1 MTDALNPIPIP
12 DVRKGQGDVTLSREE
27 FARRPLERFD
37 DPAFEALRNE
47 VERIIEAAWSGYVE
61 YRKSP
66 RTRKAGYGFANPEFE
81 LPIEWLDTRARI
93 FSWFLSPGKN
103 MKEGGRD
110 GTCSAGNGSTYSTGS
125 L

>member
-47 VERIIEAAWSGYVE
+47 VERIIEAVE
-61 YRKSP
+61 RVRGIQEKP
-66 RTRKAGYGFANPEFE
+66 AHPKG
-81 LPIEWLDTRARI
+81 RI
-93 FSWFLSPGKN
+93 WICQS
-103 MKEGGRD
+103 RV
-110 GTCSAGNGSTYSTGS
+110 
-125 L
+125 